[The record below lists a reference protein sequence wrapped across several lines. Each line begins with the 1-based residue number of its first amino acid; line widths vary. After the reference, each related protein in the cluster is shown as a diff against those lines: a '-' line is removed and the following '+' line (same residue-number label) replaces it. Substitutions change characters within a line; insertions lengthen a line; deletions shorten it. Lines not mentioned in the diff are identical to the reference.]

1 MLTFQTE
8 RLANVRAEAE
18 PLLLRHWEEVA
29 LNKDVVRLDPD
40 WDAYAKVEALG
51 MLCVTTARHD
61 GKLIGYVSDVLSPN
75 LHYRSLKTAA
85 NDLFWLAPE
94 HRKGGLGLRL
104 LLASEGFAREMG
116 ANQFVKR
123 VKLHLDFGP
132 VLERLGYVPIER
144 VYSKLVF

>member
-8 RLANVRAEAE
+8 RLADVRAEAE
-18 PLLLRHWEEVA
+18 PLLRLHWEEVA
-29 LNKDVVRLDPD
+29 LNKDKVPLDPD
-40 WDAYAKVEALG
+40 WPAYAMTESLG
-51 MLCVTTARHD
+51 MLCVTTARLH
-61 GKLIGYVSDVLSPN
+61 GKLIGYVCDVLSGN
-75 LHYRSLKTAA
+75 LHYKSLKVAA

-123 VKLHLDFGP
+123 VKLHLDVGP
-132 VLERLGYVPIER
+132 VLERLGYTPIER
-144 VYSKLVF
+144 VYSKLV